1 MTRREPKQKRGK
13 KGADEP
19 TQVNPRRRAG
29 SADSAGGG
37 NRRELVALA
46 ALGLFVF
53 LGYVLLSPEGAGTL
67 GDAAYSGLRT
77 ALGLL
82 APLVPLTLLGA
93 AVALILE
100 RRPRPGLPLGVGA
113 AVLLV
118 SILVLTAAGLPPF
131 GTEHEASLFVRE
143 AYEGR
148 AGWLG
153 EVLYAGTEWA
163 VGSFGTAVMGWLLL
177 VAGVSLVSGVSLR
190 RVFTRS
196 RSVASA
202 VKVGAEETTRRMK
215 EGRPQNGEGPLDDP
229 YLNGFGEVGAQGSE
243 GSGESS
249 EAATVLMSGQGASS
263 TSDEISPGPRLLD
276 GAEAFPD
283 VYGPL
288 EGSTGPALSEEPA
301 SDEGPSEPGPEEA
314 SHGVGAGEQDQ
325 GQPALFA
332 REETAGTGAEG
343 EEYVLPGADLL
354 RKSSA
359 GRGKDGPTEEEI
371 AKVLLD
377 ALHQFG
383 VDAELVGVV
392 AGPRVTRYELQ
403 LAPGTK
409 ISKFTN
415 LRDDLA
421 YALAS
426 TEIRIIAPI
435 PGKSAVGVEVPNRQA
450 FFVTLGDIY
459 KDFPSGAGP
468 LMVWL
473 GKDISGNAV
482 YADLTKLPHL
492 LIAGTTGSGKSGCIN
507 CLISSILLRAAPE
520 DVRMILIDPKR
531 VELSHYDRVPH
542 LLVPVVT
549 NMKNASGVL
558 QNVVKEMDSRYELMQ
573 LDKARHLD
581 EMNHARRKR
590 GEEPLPYILVVIDEL
605 ADLMMVAPT
614 EVEEQIIRLA
624 QKARAVGIH
633 LVVATQRPSADVIT
647 GMIKANI
654 PSRIAF
660 AVSSQTDSRVIMD
673 ENGAEALLGLGDM
686 LFKPLGSSRVQRVQ
700 GAYIGEEE
708 IQLLVDRCRA
718 QAKPEF
724 REELLEVPEAAVA
737 SEDTSSE
744 GEEFLA
750 DAAELVIGT
759 GSASVSMLQRRLRV
773 GYTRAGRLIDML
785 ERRGIVGA
793 YEGSKPREV
802 LVGPEQKDRI
812 LEEIAGGAAAVPH
825 EEEPANDVD
834 SDPV

>member
-1 MTRREPKQKRGK
+1 M
-13 KGADEP
+13 
-19 TQVNPRRRAG
+19 
-29 SADSAGGG
+29 
-37 NRRELVALA
+37 ALA
-46 ALGLFVF
+46 ALGLSVF
-53 LGYVLLSPEGAGTL
+53 LGYVLVSPEGAGTL
-67 GDAAYSGLRT
+67 GDAAYSVLRA

-82 APLVPLTLLGA
+82 APLVPLGLLGA
-93 AVALILE
+93 AVVLILE

-196 RSVASA
+196 RRVASA

-243 GSGESS
+243 GPGESS
-249 EAATVLMSGQGASS
+249 EAATVVMPGQDTSS
-263 TSDEISPGPRLLD
+263 TSEGTGPGPRLLD
-276 GAEAFPD
+276 GAEVFPD
-283 VYGPL
+283 VYGPV
-288 EGSTGPALSEEPA
+288 EGSAGPAL
-301 SDEGPSEPGPEEA
+301 PEEA
-314 SHGVGAGEQDQ
+314 SHGDGAGEQDQ
-325 GQPALFA
+325 NQPALSA
-332 REETAGTGAEG
+332 REEAAGTGAEG

-354 RKSSA
+354 RKSSV

-409 ISKFTN
+409 VSKFTN

-590 GEEPLPYILVVIDEL
+590 GEKPLPYILVVIDEL

-700 GAYIGEEE
+700 GAYISEEE

-724 REELLEVPEAAVA
+724 REELLEAPKEAVA
-737 SEDTSSE
+737 SADTSSE

-812 LEEIAGGAAAVPH
+812 LEEIAGGAGAVPH